1 MDDERTPEVMVVL
14 QRMESCY
21 RWSAM
26 RWKVG
31 YRLLLILSAVL
42 SASAAIVAKLS
53 FLDPSTGSDWS
64 AMLAGG
70 AAVMTT
76 VMAALDFET
85 NFRLNRRSRHQ
96 MQILVLEAMKGDS
109 NTNGLLAAAQ
119 KVINERTK
127 ELDKLD

>member
-1 MDDERTPEVMVVL
+1 MEEERLAQVMAVL
-14 QRMESCY
+14 QRLESQY

-53 FLDPSTGSDWS
+53 FIDSTLGTDWS

-96 MQILVLEAMKGDS
+96 IQILVMEALKGDPDPKD
-109 NTNGLLAAAQ
+109 LLTAAQ

-127 ELDKLD
+127 EIDKLD

>member
-1 MDDERTPEVMVVL
+1 MNEEKMGQVMAVL
-14 QRMESCY
+14 QRLESRY

-53 FLDPSTGSDWS
+53 FIDSSAGADWS

-76 VMAALDFET
+76 VMGALDFET

-96 MQILVLEAMKGDS
+96 MQILVLEAMKGGPDPKD
-109 NTNGLLAAAQ
+109 LLTAAQ
-119 KVINERTK
+119 RVINERTK

>member
-1 MDDERTPEVMVVL
+1 MDEERMGQVMAVL
-14 QRMESCY
+14 QRLESRY

-53 FLDPSTGSDWS
+53 FIDSSSGTDWS

-96 MQILVLEAMKGDS
+96 MQILVLEAMKGDPDPKD
-109 NTNGLLAAAQ
+109 LLTAAQ
-119 KVINERTK
+119 KVIDERTK

>member
-1 MDDERTPEVMVVL
+1 MEEERLAQVMAVL
-14 QRMESCY
+14 QRLESRY

-53 FLDPSTGSDWS
+53 FIDSTLGTDWS

-96 MQILVLEAMKGDS
+96 IQILVMEALKGDQDPKD
-109 NTNGLLAAAQ
+109 LLTAAQ

>member
-1 MDDERTPEVMVVL
+1 MDKERLGQVMAVL
-14 QRMESCY
+14 QQLESRY

-53 FLDPSTGSDWS
+53 FIDSTSGPDWS

-70 AAVMTT
+70 AAVTTT

-96 MQILVLEAMKGDS
+96 MQILVMEAMKGESDPKD
-109 NTNGLLAAAQ
+109 LLTAAQ

>member
-1 MDDERTPEVMVVL
+1 MEEEGMGPVMAVL
-14 QRMESCY
+14 QRLESRY

-31 YRLLLILSAVL
+31 YRLLLILSALL

-53 FLDPSTGSDWS
+53 FIDSTVGTDWS
-64 AMLAGG
+64 AMLAGA

-96 MQILVLEAMKGDS
+96 MQVLVLEAMKGDPDPK
-109 NTNGLLAAAQ
+109 GLLTAAQ